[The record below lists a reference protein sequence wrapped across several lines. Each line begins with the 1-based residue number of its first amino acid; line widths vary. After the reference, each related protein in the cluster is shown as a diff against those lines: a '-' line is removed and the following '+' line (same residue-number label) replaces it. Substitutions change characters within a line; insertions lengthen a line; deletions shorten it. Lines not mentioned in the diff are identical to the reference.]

1 MPGKITVRN
10 YTTLTDYAHCYEL
23 ECTLLE
29 RRKRQ
34 KIMDSG
40 LRLQR
45 VKGWC
50 SGKDCGGG

>member
-10 YTTLTDYAHCYEL
+10 YTTLTDYADIATSWNVPCWKEGRG
-23 ECTLLE
+23 E
-29 RRKRQ
+29 

-45 VKGWC
+45 VKGMV
-50 SGKDCGGG
+50 